1 MNPSIHFYSVGNPL
15 YADDGAGLAVIDALK
30 INPLFEKATFFD
42 GHTDALSLIDK
53 FNKNGLNIIIDAA
66 RMGKSAGHVE
76 VIRKEDVR
84 LVVQWDHLSLHGFGL
99 AETIELADKIDM
111 LPNNLWVIGIEP
123 DTIQIDMP
131 ISQKIKAAIPVAVD
145 KIINEVIENG
155 QL

>member
-1 MNPSIHFYSVGNPL
+1 VGNPL

-42 GHTDALSLIDK
+42 AHTDALSLIDK

-66 RMGKSAGHVE
+66 RMGKPPGHVE
-76 VIRKEDVR
+76 VIQKENVK
-84 LVVQWDHLSLHGFGL
+84 LVIQWDHLSLHGFGL
-99 AETIELADKIDM
+99 AETITLAEKIEM
-111 LPNNLWVIGIEP
+111 LPDNLWVVGIEP
-123 DTIQIDMP
+123 ETIQIDVP
-131 ISQKIKAAIPVAVD
+131 ISEIITAAIPVAVN